1 MRPSAKWDRK
11 EPLFGQPYRAMKEDK
26 DDNSAKKDVS
36 STNGNSYFSH
46 RDLFSAVSVICF

>member
-46 RDLFSAVSVICF
+46 RDL